1 LLVLWMTDSKPY
13 IGLKCQQ
20 RSVLPKFKLVE
31 WGVIYI
37 EKLITIL
44 WLFALIMKRDI
55 IHNLQQIININI
67 SGITTGTH
75 DKTILGDLKDLTIFI
90 LFLKKNY
97 K

>member
-1 LLVLWMTDSKPY
+1 
-13 IGLKCQQ
+13 
-20 RSVLPKFKLVE
+20 
-31 WGVIYI
+31 
-37 EKLITIL
+37 
-44 WLFALIMKRDI
+44 MKRDI